1 MRIALDAMGGDLAPA
16 SNVEGAILAA
26 REWNDTE
33 IVLVGDETRL
43 KELAADLPPNV
54 SIRHASE
61 VIEADDEPARAV
73 RRKKD
78 ASMVVCARM
87 VKEGEAAAMISAG
100 NTGALM
106 ACGLLVI
113 GRIPGV
119 DRPALGQML
128 PTLDG
133 KGVLVLDLGA
143 NMDAEPR
150 HLVQYAV
157 MAGIYRSRVHGLD
170 KPRVGLLNVGTE
182 EGKGNTLAR
191 ETYPLLQEAPV
202 HFVGNVESRDV
213 LDGVCDVLVC
223 DGFAGNIMLKSIE
236 GTVSML
242 LKGMK
247 REFTRTLPRKLAAA
261 VLAPGLRAFRA
272 NLDYREYGGAPL
284 FGINGIVVKGHGSS
298 DAKAVYNAIRQTR
311 KEMACNLAGTISEEM
326 KGLDGGV

>member
-1 MRIALDAMGGDLAPA
+1 MRIALDAMGGDRAPS
-16 SNVEGAILAA
+16 SNVEGALAAA
-26 REWNDTE
+26 REWSDTE
-33 IVLVGDETRL
+33 IVLVGDEAKL
-43 KELAADLPPNV
+43 KTIAGDLPSNV
-54 SIRHASE
+54 SIRHAAE
-61 VIEADDEPARAV
+61 VIEADDEPVRAV

-78 ASMVVCARM
+78 SSMVVCARM
-87 VKEGEAAAMISAG
+87 VREGEADAMISAG

-106 ACGLLVI
+106 ASGLLVV
-113 GRIPGV
+113 GRIPGA

-143 NMDAEPR
+143 NMDAEPK

-157 MAGIYRSRVHGLD
+157 MASIYRTKVHGLE

-182 EGKGNTLAR
+182 EGKGNTLCKEA
-191 ETYPLLQEAPV
+191 YPLLREAPV
-202 HFVGNVESRDV
+202 AFVGNVEARDV

-236 GTVSML
+236 GTAGML
-242 LKGMK
+242 LSGMK

-311 KEMACNLAGTISEEM
+311 KEIACDLAGTIAAEM
-326 KGLDGGV
+326 KGLEIGR